1 MTKKT
6 LTPSNLLL
14 ALICM
19 LFIISFSVTAVLNFR
34 PLYYFDISAL
44 DISEISGYPEE
55 EIRENY
61 DALIDYNSMFHR
73 GELKFPTLA
82 MSEGGRIHF
91 EEVKAIFVFVQ
102 YLCIFT
108 LVAGGIGI
116 LLKLKN
122 KDTGFLKITGILT
135 IAVPLLLGMLIAIN
149 WDAFFVTFH
158 HIFFRNDYWIF
169 DAATDPVIT
178 ILPDT
183 FFLHC
188 AVDILLLV
196 IMGSVV
202 CLLLGRILDR
212 RFRQS

>member
-19 LFIISFSVTAVLNFR
+19 LFMISFSVTAVLNFR

-44 DISEISGYPEE
+44 DISETSGYPEE

-73 GELKFPTLA
+73 EELKFPTFA
-82 MSEGGRIHF
+82 MSESGRIHF
-91 EEVKAIFVFVQ
+91 EEVKVIFVFIQ

-108 LVAGGIGI
+108 LAAGAVGIF
-116 LLKLKN
+116 LKLKN
-122 KDTGFLKITGILT
+122 KDAGFLKITGILT
-135 IAVPLLLGMLIAIN
+135 IAIPLLLGILIAVN

-169 DAATDPVIT
+169 DEAADPVIT

-188 AVDILLLV
+188 AAGILLLV
-196 IMGSVV
+196 IMGSVI
-202 CLLLGRILDR
+202 CLMLSRILER
-212 RFRQS
+212 RFSRS